1 MSMPWYHAFVRLLF
15 GIETAPDR
23 LFTPEETS
31 LNAMFDTSAEA
42 TPVSTGFKELSSPD
56 LSIVPYVK
64 VNPFVDVPS
73 IPLRNVLWMFML
85 LKDGAN
91 VLVSEIPAPVVV
103 FWMVPPD
110 ESPPWDVFPPPAT
123 VRPPLAPVLLS
134 TIPFAPPVA
143 EIFWKL
149 RPLPPML
156 VLTTLSAGPAPGVVP
171 PPVAEKFAAELSVTP
186 PVKLI
191 VAPVLPLR
199 LMPVPVSEIA
209 PVKLAVP
216 PERPATETESPALVE
231 IAAATSMFP
240 LAAPLRTTPPP
251 ELPEMLVLDSYV
263 SVVIPVPV
271 TPAP

>member
-1 MSMPWYHAFVRLLF
+1 MSMPWYQAFVRLLF
-15 GIETAPDR
+15 VIETAPDR

-64 VNPFVDVPS
+64 LNPFVDVPS

-103 FWMVPPD
+103 FWIVPPD
-110 ESPPWDVFPPPAT
+110 ESPPWDVLPPPAT
-123 VRPPLAPVLLS
+123 VRLPLAPVLLS
-134 TIPFAPPVA
+134 TIPLAPPVA

-149 RPLPPML
+149 RPFPPI
-156 VLTTLSAGPAPGVVP
+156 VVFATLSAGPAPGVVPPIVLLAPVTLTVP
-171 PPVAEKFAAELSVTP
+171 PPVAEKFAAELSVRP

-199 LMPVPVSEIA
+199 LIPVPVSE
-209 PVKLAVP
+209 
-216 PERPATETESPALVE
+216 
-231 IAAATSMFP
+231 M
-240 LAAPLRTTPPP
+240 APLKA
-251 ELPEMLVLDSYV
+251 
-263 SVVIPVPV
+263 IVP
-271 TPAP
+271 